1 MLTYWKSSRIWQL
14 KVEDEATYQTYI
26 QVVYFGHVEIQLVN
40 GAFQFAS
47 VDIAMDQ
54 MTMYLRFLL

>member
-1 MLTYWKSSRIWQL
+1 MLTYVKWDMATSSGRQS
-14 KVEDEATYQTYI
+14 DMPTYYI

-54 MTMYLRFLL
+54 MSMYLCFPL

>member
-1 MLTYWKSSRIWQL
+1 MP
-14 KVEDEATYQTYI
+14 TYI
-26 QVVYFGHVEIQLVN
+26 QVVYFGRVEIQLVN

-54 MTMYLRFLL
+54 MSMCLRFLL